1 MEVNP
6 NPKKLFFPQT
16 YNLVYDNKQ
25 EVFDVGRWGVHA
37 DDGLSILRIA
47 TDDMAIFPMEM
58 SHTKKQLKDIAK
70 SLKSYSGRP
79 EVVENSDQRNRLAI
93 ESALISL
100 VLSSTTENIHN
111 F

>member
-1 MEVNP
+1 MEIKP

-37 DDGLSILRIA
+37 DDGLSILRLA

-100 VLSSTTENIHN
+100 ALSSTIENVN
-111 F
+111 NY